1 MESAG
6 KKIVSGINEFI
17 LLALL
22 SALPPLAVY
31 LDIVMIGHGV
41 PEASVTEFIQE
52 TLILASAMA
61 FWACAWRNPGARGFL
76 VLVAGFFSCM
86 LIRELEGLLDA
97 IWKGFWVWPAFLVAA
112 GSVSYVLFC
121 CRDRVVQA
129 MSDFIETKPYF
140 YLFFGLLVILV
151 FSRVFGSGTLL
162 WEHLVADYT
171 HAYKS
176 ALQEG
181 LELFGYLFVAY
192 GSWLFYQS
200 SRVVVRVRGGG
211 AQPQTR
217 PVNEPSG
224 PEGQL
229 ARR

>member
-1 MESAG
+1 MEKAG
-6 KKIVSGINEFI
+6 KKIVSGINEF
-17 LLALL
+17 LLLTLL
-22 SALPPLAVY
+22 SVLPPLAVY
-31 LDIVMIGHGV
+31 LDIVVIGHGV

-61 FWACAWRNPGARGFL
+61 FWACAWRNPAARGFL

-86 LIRELEGLLDA
+86 LIRELEGLLDV
-97 IWKGFWVWPAFLVAA
+97 IWKGFWVWPAVLVAA
-112 GSVSYVLFC
+112 ASVSYVFFYC
-121 CRDRVVQA
+121 HDTVVRA
-129 MSDFIETKPYF
+129 MSDFIESKPYF
-140 YLFFGLLVILV
+140 YLLFGLLVILV
-151 FSRVFGSGTLL
+151 FSRVFGSGNLL

-181 LELFGYLFVAY
+181 LELFGYFFVAY

-200 SRVVVRVRGGG
+200 QKVVVRVYGKDT
-211 AQPQTR
+211 QPQTR
-217 PVNEPSG
+217 PVKESPE